1 MTRTL
6 KQQLGME
13 PIDDAPEHVQVGGN
27 RLTKIVTRG
36 GHEIDSQQPGLPVY
50 HRRIGNPYPLFAIA
64 IGGTFIMLGALDLN
78 LRGLQGNSIW
88 LTVALPLSGIG
99 GITSMMFAFAEGN
112 TFLATAAGS
121 LAGIIGGISLS
132 FIPWT
137 GIQGAY
143 IIAAEG
149 SIPLGTLALY
159 KVGPSWRRDFTSAC
173 ILTICNRH

>member
-1 MTRTL
+1 
-6 KQQLGME
+6 
-13 PIDDAPEHVQVGGN
+13 
-27 RLTKIVTRG
+27 
-36 GHEIDSQQPGLPVY
+36 
-50 HRRIGNPYPLFAIA
+50 
-64 IGGTFIMLGALDLN
+64 MLGALDLN
-78 LRGLQGNSIW
+78 LRGLEVNSIW

-137 GIQGAY
+137 GIQGSY

-149 SIPLGTLALY
+149 NVLLGTLALY
-159 KVGPSWRRDFTSAC
+159 RVSKESFRTWRKAKTDFFPLFL
-173 ILTICNRH
+173 I

>member
-159 KVGPSWRRDFTSAC
+159 KVSAS
-173 ILTICNRH
+173 ILKR